1 MFAEDD
7 EDFLLIEDDDSAAEV
22 EEAKP
27 KQRRL
32 SFRKSKPK
40 PDKSTSSDDVVPGKS
55 KSIIKGFARNLVSE
69 VAAATDAVK
78 DRLKPKEEAPAK
90 REDAVEPSIEEAPEE
105 KEPIE
110 PLEDEEDGDME
121 FVAAGIHRM
130 SWPILGMDC
139 PDCAM
144 RATQAVNRL
153 PGVTSVVVSAT
164 AGTVELDLDLSAG
177 NISRV
182 SSVLASLGHEPDLP
196 WHEVVGITASGL
208 ASNHSV
214 SRSDVRKK
222 FLNVPGVL
230 GVRFEDA
237 SVRLITLPDPSPLI
251 RDELSSGLTRLVGHS
266 PNLLLLAQD
275 RLNSGQWRLVLTI
288 PAIVILGIVFLLG
301 NQLSQSAL
309 FSLTAVAVGL
319 SGWKMFSEAI
329 GGLRNRQMV
338 FQLLTSLA
346 VAGAFFGGHWSEAL
360 MVCILVA
367 IASHME
373 DAALRRARDGMQGGL
388 DRLPRR
394 ARLVSQEIDTSM
406 MDSISQADSPSVFS
420 TQPDGIA
427 SGHAGDDMIPIDL
440 VNIGDKVE
448 IRSGELVPIDG
459 IVVEGIGS
467 LNRAPLTGESIPI
480 RVDEGTT
487 VHAGLVLDRGPII
500 VEVTAVGE
508 GSRLYGLIEEVR
520 TFREKPPR
528 MQKTIEAFTNIWVP
542 LVVVG
547 AVLAGLFFTPE
558 GTAFNLRL
566 MLLLWVVACPCAL
579 LLAAPVPN
587 AAALSVAAKSG
598 IIARGGDALDAAS
611 RIDLAL
617 LDKTGTLTSGR
628 PKLDRITT
636 QGRIDRKRSLRMAG
650 GLELRSNHPYA
661 SVIQS
666 QLEEEGLKPSPVTGI
681 TDGRAGVIG
690 SLRGKTVMFGRADWL
705 KEEGVKIDAELSDAL
720 AVADA
725 VGNGAS
731 LLAIGDQAIALFT
744 FIHDDLRDGSAE
756 MVHDLRNLGIAVE
769 LLSGDSQSAVEDLGR
784 QIGVAAANCRGE
796 IDPEGKAIWVERRSQ
811 SRRTLMAGDG
821 FNDAAAL
828 AAADVGIAVGSG
840 EQVNLEAADVLIPG
854 EDPRSITTLLKLSRR
869 TRMVIQANI
878 LLSIIVT
885 IILVTLVL
893 LGIQTDLAVGV
904 AIHEVSAF
912 LVILNGGFVAISGNR
927 FSLVGGIMMDLVRDY
942 RDAFVLLFRKS
953 SSSV

>member
-7 EDFLLIEDDDSAAEV
+7 EDFFLIEDGDSAAEV

-27 KQRRL
+27 KKRRL
-32 SFRKSKPK
+32 SLGKSQTK
-40 PDKSTSSDDVVPGKS
+40 PDKSTSSDDVVPSKS
-55 KSIIKGFARNLVSE
+55 KSLIKGLARNLVSE

-78 DRLKPKEEAPAK
+78 DRLKPKDEAPAK
-90 REDAVEPSIEEAPEE
+90 PEDEVQPSIEEAPAE
-105 KEPIE
+105 KQPTKQ
-110 PLEDEEDGDME
+110 LEGEDDDDME
-121 FVAAGIHRM
+121 SVVAGIHRM

-153 PGVTSVVVSAT
+153 PGVDSVVVSAT
-164 AGTVELDLDLSAG
+164 SGTVEFDMDLAAG

-182 SSVLASLGHEPDLP
+182 SNVLSSLGHEPDLP
-196 WHEVVGITASGL
+196 WQEVVGVTASGL
-208 ASNHSV
+208 ASDHSV

-222 FLNVPGVL
+222 FLKVPGVL
-230 GVRFEDA
+230 AVRFEDA
-237 SVRLITLPDPSPLI
+237 SVRLLTLPYPSPVI
-251 RDELSSGLTRLVGHS
+251 RDELSSGLTRVVGRS
-266 PNLLLLAQD
+266 PNLRILAQD

-288 PAIVILGIVFLLG
+288 PAIVILFVVILFG
-301 NQLSQSAL
+301 NKLPQSAL
-309 FSLTAVAVGL
+309 FSLTAMAVGL

-329 GGLRNRQMV
+329 AGLRNRQMV

-360 MVCILVA
+360 TVCLLVA

-394 ARLVSQEIDTSM
+394 ARLASAAQVVG
-406 MDSISQADSPSVFS
+406 SISVTDSPSAFS
-420 TQPDGIA
+420 LNSNAP
-427 SGHAGDDMIPIDL
+427 GHTDDDMIPIDL

-459 IVVEGIGS
+459 LVVEGIGS

-480 RVDEGTT
+480 RVDEGMT

-500 VEVTAVGE
+500 VEVTAVSE
-508 GSRLYGLIEEVR
+508 GTRLHGLIEEVR

-528 MQKTIEAFTNIWVP
+528 MQKTIEAFTNVWVP

-547 AVLAGLFFTPE
+547 AVLAGLFFTPD
-558 GTAFNLRL
+558 GTGFNLRL

-628 PKLDRITT
+628 PKLDQITT
-636 QGRIDRKRSLRMAG
+636 QGRIDRTRSLRIAG
-650 GLELRSNHPYA
+650 GLEIRSNHPYA
-661 SVIQS
+661 SVIQA

-705 KEEGVKIDAELSDAL
+705 KGEGVKIDAELSDAL
-720 AVADA
+720 AVADTA
-725 VGNGAS
+725 GNGAS
-731 LLAIGDQAIALFT
+731 LLAVGGQAIALFT

-784 QIGVAAANCRGE
+784 QIGVAADNCRGE

-811 SRRTLMAGDG
+811 GRRTLMAGDG

-869 TRMVIQANI
+869 TRTVIQANI
-878 LLSIIVT
+878 LLSVIVT
-885 IILVTLVL
+885 LTLVVLVL

-904 AIHEVSAF
+904 AIHEASAF
-912 LVILNGGFVAISGNR
+912 LVILNGAFVAISGNR
-927 FSLVGGIMMDLVRDY
+927 FSLVGEVMMDLVRDY
-942 RDAFVLLFRKS
+942 RDAFLLLFRKS